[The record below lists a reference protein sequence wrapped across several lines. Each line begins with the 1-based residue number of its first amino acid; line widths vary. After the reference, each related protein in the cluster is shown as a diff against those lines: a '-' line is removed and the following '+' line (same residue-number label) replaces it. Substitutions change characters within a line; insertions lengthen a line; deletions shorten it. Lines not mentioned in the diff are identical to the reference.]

1 MKRSGFVFFHNRN
14 NFRQPAQTKQQTSSK
29 KDISYRAALSG
40 SPPQPPCSCHLS
52 PTSLCSPADWGRL
65 WSWAII
71 WFWPSDPATAD
82 QVLSLDYLEREGRD
96 EDTPGP
102 QDPRWRPGH
111 SLVTVSCFKGVY
123 FVLRW
128 IGKDAFW
135 VHGIFLQ
142 QYIAWPLGTIG
153 ALPYCQSVRDVVL
166 IAHPWDTPTHQRC
179 EMGSA
184 HTKRLGL

>member
-1 MKRSGFVFFHNRN
+1 M
-14 NFRQPAQTKQQTSSK
+14 
-29 KDISYRAALSG
+29 AALR
-40 SPPQPPCSCHLS
+40 SCHLS

-128 IGKDAFW
+128 IGKMLFGSMEFFSSSTSRGHW
-135 VHGIFLQ
+135 E
-142 QYIAWPLGTIG
+142 
-153 ALPYCQSVRDVVL
+153 QSVHCHIASQSRIQFLEYIHGTHPHTSAVRWEVLTLNVLCSNTADFQWRTLIHITILLFSLRDL
-166 IAHPWDTPTHQRC
+166 GSTQCQWDSVH
-179 EMGSA
+179 
-184 HTKRLGL
+184 L